1 VHPPAKEPRPRR
13 LHHRHSIVDNPEWF
27 YSETEQDISD
37 PASNKHWLH
46 SPAAIPDDRPDLQL
60 RDHLRNLSHFKQP
73 GSQAATSQS
82 SSVHSSSYNAKFDWK
97 QWYHQQVDSSDDEQY

>member
-1 VHPPAKEPRPRR
+1 MHPPAKEPRPRR

-37 PASNKHWLH
+37 ANSASNKQRLH
-46 SPAAIPDDRPDLQL
+46 SPAAILDDRPDL
-60 RDHLRNLSHFKQP
+60 REHIRSHFKQP
-73 GSQAATSQS
+73 GAQAATPQS
-82 SSVHSSSYNAKFDWK
+82 SLAHSTSYNTKFDWK